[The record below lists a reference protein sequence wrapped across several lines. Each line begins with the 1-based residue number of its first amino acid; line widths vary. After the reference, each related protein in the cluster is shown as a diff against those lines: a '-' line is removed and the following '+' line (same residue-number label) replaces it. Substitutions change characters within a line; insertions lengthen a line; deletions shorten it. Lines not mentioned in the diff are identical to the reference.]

1 METKDIKQQIEEAY
15 KIVSESGIKEEA
27 LQLQA
32 FKYALQ
38 MSTHG
43 ATFHSQ
49 AAPSHT
55 PNISQP
61 PYHQEA
67 GLVGIAK
74 SLDVPYDVI
83 ELFYD
88 MVDGELT
95 LNLPPK
101 VLPDSAS
108 AAMREIA
115 TLITVGRKHA
125 GVGMSTSFDL
135 IRVVCDDNGKLD
147 KKNFAAAMSQM
158 KPKLVPSG
166 KGTNKELIPKR
177 PADDLAK
184 ELILKYNSITG

>member
-1 METKDIKQQIEEAY
+1 MNADDIKQQIKVAY
-15 KIVSESGIKEEA
+15 RIVDESGIKEEDIR
-27 LQLQA
+27 LHA

-38 MSTHG
+38 ASVHTS
-43 ATFHSQ
+43 AVNAQS
-49 AAPSHT
+49 APNLAPRIGHLASA
-55 PNISQP
+55 
-61 PYHQEA
+61 QET
-67 GLVGIAK
+67 GLSSIAK
-74 SLDVPYDVI
+74 ALDVPYDIV

-88 MVDGELT
+88 IADRELT

-115 TLITVGRKHA
+115 VLLTVGRKHA
-125 GVGMSTSFDL
+125 GISMSTSFDL

-147 KKNFAAAMSQM
+147 KKNFAAAMNQM

-166 KGTNKELIPKR
+166 KGAVKELVPKR

>member
-1 METKDIKQQIEEAY
+1 MKAEDIKQQIENAY
-15 KIVSESGIKEEA
+15 KIVNESGVKEEE
-27 LQLQA
+27 LRLQA
-32 FKYALQ
+32 FKYALR
-38 MSTHG
+38 MATHDLAVDAPST
-43 ATFHSQ
+43 
-49 AAPSHT
+49 PSHT
-55 PNISQP
+55 PSTARTTGI
-61 PYHQEA
+61 QEV
-67 GLVGIAK
+67 GLTGIAK
-74 SLDVPYDVI
+74 ALDVPYDII

-88 MVDGELT
+88 MVDDELT

-115 TLITVGRKHA
+115 ILLTAGRKHA
-125 GVGMSTSFDL
+125 GIGMSTSFDL
-135 IRVVCDDNGKLD
+135 IRAVCDDNGKLD

-166 KGTNKELIPKR
+166 KGANKELAPKR

>member
-1 METKDIKQQIEEAY
+1 MEARDIKQQLEEAY
-15 KIVSESGIKEEA
+15 KIVSESGIKEEV

-38 MSTHG
+38 MGTHG
-43 ATFHSQ
+43 ATAHS
-49 AAPSHT
+49 AATPSHASNT
-55 PNISQP
+55 SQSP
-61 PYHQEA
+61 HHQEA
-67 GLVGIAK
+67 GLMGIAK
-74 SLDVPYDVI
+74 SLGVPYDVI

-88 MVDGELT
+88 MVDEELT

-115 TLITVGRKHA
+115 VLITVGRKHA
-125 GVGMSTSFDL
+125 GIGMSTSFDL

-166 KGTNKELIPKR
+166 KGTNKELVPKR

>member
-1 METKDIKQQIEEAY
+1 MDAKDIKQQIRVAY
-15 KIVSESGIKEEA
+15 KIVSESEIKEDA

-38 MSTHG
+38 MGTHG
-43 ATFHSQ
+43 IAVSSQ
-49 AAPSHT
+49 AAPNHT
-55 PNISQP
+55 PNSGQP
-61 PYHQEA
+61 AHHQEA
-67 GLVGIAK
+67 GLIGIAK

-88 MVDGELT
+88 IVDGELT

-115 TLITVGRKHA
+115 ILITVGRKHA
-125 GVGMSTSFDL
+125 GIGMSTSFDL
-135 IRVVCDDNGKLD
+135 IRVICDDNGKLD

-166 KGTNKELIPKR
+166 KGTNKELVPKR
-177 PADDLAK
+177 PADELAK